1 MVTAPQI
8 SLRNISLS
16 FGGEPVFD
24 NLNLLIHSH
33 DRIALVG
40 RNGSGKS
47 TLLKVLQGFVIQDEG
62 ERMLSKGLS
71 VGYLEQDPNLSK
83 FTTLYDYV
91 YSGVSESN
99 YHLVEMT
106 RKSLKI
112 DLGIYISDSSG
123 GERRRAALTKLIAG
137 DHDLMLLDEPTNHL
151 DVEAIEWLES
161 ELKSSSKS
169 FVIISHDRMFLSN
182 LTNDTVWVDRGKAR
196 RCSVGFGGFE
206 EWRDK
211 VWQEEDD
218 KIHKLNRKIMSESR
232 WAVEGIRARRKR
244 NQRRVKNL
252 QKLRDQKKSYIPR
265 VGKANMILASEKKS
279 GQSVVDAK
287 NINKNFASKCI
298 IRDFSIQIKQG
309 DRIGIVGPNGIGKTT
324 LIKILLGE
332 VQPDLGEIKLGS
344 NLIIAKFDQMREQLN
359 LENSLLQNLTDDPN
373 IQNVSKAGQILVRGK
388 SKHVAGYLKD
398 FLFSEAQLR
407 SPVKSLSGGEKARLL
422 LAKIMTKESN
432 LLILDEPTND
442 LDLETLDILQEVITE
457 YPGTVLLIS
466 HDRDFLNRT
475 VETSIV
481 LTGQGK
487 FLKIAGSWIDY
498 QSLKI
503 KNNTPNKV
511 KERINKKNLEEDLS
525 THSSKKTGYS
535 FVDKHRLEQLPIL
548 IDRLEYEIKKLE
560 NFLSDATLYLE
571 HPIKFEKAST
581 ALIERQTELKSLEN
595 EWFVLEDKE
604 LSSGVYRI
612 REAKVL
618 NSTIEEMCNA
628 KDQIRISKESYPVG
642 DVFGVDIY
650 EATHVNTDKQVYV
663 TASELLR

>member
-24 NLNLLIHSH
+24 NLNLIIHSH

-99 YHLVEMT
+99 YHLIEMT

-123 GERRRAALTKLIAG
+123 GERRRAALVKLIAG

-151 DVEAIEWLES
+151 DVEAIEWLETK
-161 ELKSSSKS
+161 LNSSSKS

-182 LTNDTVWVDRGKAR
+182 LTNDTVWVDRGKAS

-218 KIHKLNRKIMSESR
+218 KIHKLNRKILSESR
-232 WAVEGIRARRKR
+232 WAVEGISARRKR
-244 NQRRVKNL
+244 NQGRLKNL

-298 IRDFSIQIKQG
+298 ISDFSIQIKQG

-344 NLIIAKFDQMREQLN
+344 NLIIAKFEQMRDQLN

-407 SPVKSLSGGEKARLL
+407 SPVKSSQPVR
-422 LAKIMTKESN
+422 
-432 LLILDEPTND
+432 P
-442 LDLETLDILQEVITE
+442 
-457 YPGTVLLIS
+457 
-466 HDRDFLNRT
+466 
-475 VETSIV
+475 
-481 LTGQGK
+481 
-487 FLKIAGSWIDY
+487 
-498 QSLKI
+498 
-503 KNNTPNKV
+503 
-511 KERINKKNLEEDLS
+511 
-525 THSSKKTGYS
+525 
-535 FVDKHRLEQLPIL
+535 
-548 IDRLEYEIKKLE
+548 KLE
-560 NFLSDATLYLE
+560 
-571 HPIKFEKAST
+571 
-581 ALIERQTELKSLEN
+581 LK
-595 EWFVLEDKE
+595 
-604 LSSGVYRI
+604 
-612 REAKVL
+612 
-618 NSTIEEMCNA
+618 T
-628 KDQIRISKESYPVG
+628 
-642 DVFGVDIY
+642 
-650 EATHVNTDKQVYV
+650 
-663 TASELLR
+663 

>member
-71 VGYLEQDPNLSK
+71 IGYLEQDPNLSK
-83 FTTLYDYV
+83 FTTLHDYV

-99 YHLVEMT
+99 FHLIEMT

-218 KIHKLNRKIMSESR
+218 KIHKLNRKILSESR
-232 WAVEGIRARRKR
+232 WAVEGISARRKR
-244 NQRRVKNL
+244 NQGRLKNL
-252 QKLRDQKKSYIPR
+252 QKLRDQKNSYIPR

-279 GQSVVDAK
+279 GQLVIDAK

-298 IRDFSIQIKQG
+298 IKDFSIQIKRG

-373 IQNVSKAGQILVRGK
+373 IQNVDNAGQILVRGK
-388 SKHVAGYLKD
+388 SKHVAGYLKE
-398 FLFSEAQLR
+398 FLFSEEQIR

-442 LDLETLDILQEVITE
+442 LDLETLDILQEVIAE

-466 HDRDFLNRT
+466 HDRDFLSRT
-475 VETSIV
+475 VETSII

-487 FLKIAGSWIDY
+487 FLKIAGSWTDY

-503 KNNTPNKV
+503 KNSTQNDV
-511 KERINKKNLEEDLS
+511 KEKINKKNLKETS
-525 THSSKKTGYS
+525 NTVSSQKTGYS

-548 IDRLEYEIKKLE
+548 IERLEYEIKKLE
-560 NFLSDATLYLE
+560 NFLSDATLYLD

-581 ALIERQTELKSLEN
+581 ALIERQTELKSLED
-595 EWFVLEDKE
+595 EWFVLEE
-604 LSSGVYRI
+604 RAHSSGR
-612 REAKVL
+612 
-618 NSTIEEMCNA
+618 
-628 KDQIRISKESYPVG
+628 
-642 DVFGVDIY
+642 
-650 EATHVNTDKQVYV
+650 H
-663 TASELLR
+663 